1 MTTQTEQLKF
11 AIAEINRSKDWRY
24 DEGYDDDWRR
34 WIDLYR
40 GYQYEGARSEND
52 RLIINIV
59 FATVNVLVPAV
70 SINNPKFSISARKPD
85 AQAQAM
91 LTQEILNYLWQVHR
105 YQQDFRLAVLDFII
119 IGHGWNKVGYKF
131 VKEPESKKA
140 DLPAGNSDLD
150 AEAYEEGVDDRK
162 DKEGNVES
170 ELNTTDDRPFVERI
184 SPFDIFVDPD
194 ARHPKEMR
202 WIAQRTWRPLADVQ
216 VDSRYSVT
224 ARKKVGARS
233 WSRWAGGA
241 DGDGR
246 ADDGEPARNLQYA
259 EIFEFYDV
267 KRGTVATLS
276 IDSSENAQDADGG
289 FLIKPKKMPYAAG
302 HPFEMIRNFEVPD
315 HFYPVGDIEQIESLQ
330 LELNETRNQ
339 MMNHRK
345 RFARKWLYEKDAFD
359 RDGVQ
364 ALESD
369 VDNAMIPVVSDGD
382 PSKVIAPVPAVITP
396 PEFYNQSDLIS
407 TDMDRV
413 SGVSDYQRGAQ
424 TAIKRTATEAA
435 MIQDASNSRAQDR
448 LVKIEDSLARI
459 GERIIQLMQQ
469 YLTGKHVARIISI
482 PGAAWLEYDKDYIK
496 GEFDYSV
503 QGGSTEPQNETF
515 KRQSAMQLVDASM
528 PFLDAGVADPVKLY
542 RKVLEGFGITDP
554 TGYIMPQALAAGAPQ
569 VEQEGGPGGQPALP
583 PGPQGPPPGGPGPG
597 GPPPGGPG
605 PGPGGPPPGGPPGEA
620 ILAQIPPEF
629 LQQIPPEI
637 VQGIASGQIPLPMV
651 KQILEQLLAQQGGG
665 APMPGGPPPG
675 PPAGPPPGMGGPPP
689 GPGPFAD
696 QPPISGEAILAQL
709 PPEILQMLPPEIVEG
724 IATGAIPPP
733 MVEQILMELMGQQGG
748 GPPPPMM

>member
-1 MTTQTEQLKF
+1 MATMASQLRF
-11 AIAEINRSKDWRY
+11 AQAEIARSKKWRT
-24 DEGYDDDWRR
+24 DELYDDNWRR

-40 GYQYEGARSEND
+40 GYQYEGAKTTND

-70 SINNPKFSISARKPD
+70 SINNPKFTISARKPD
-85 AQAQAM
+85 TQAQAM
-91 LTQEILNYLWQVHR
+91 LTQEILNYLWQVHK
-105 YQQDFRLAVLDFII
+105 YQQDFRLAVLDFIV
-119 IGHGWNKVGYKF
+119 IGHGWNKVGYKWI
-131 VKEPESKKA
+131 KEPESKKA
-140 DLPAGNSDLD
+140 EDDASNAALD
-150 AEAYEEGVDDRK
+150 SEAYEEGVDDRE
-162 DKEGNVES
+162 DKEGNTES
-170 ELNTTDDRPFVERI
+170 ELIVDDDRPFVERI

-216 VDSRYSVT
+216 VDSRYSAT

-233 WSRWAGGA
+233 WSRWSDTNA
-241 DGDGR
+241 DGDARSG
-246 ADDGEPARNLQYA
+246 DTTPAQTLQYA
-259 EIFEFYDV
+259 EIFEFYDI

-276 IDSSENAQDADGG
+276 VDSSDDSTADGG
-289 FLIKPKKMPYAAG
+289 FLIKPEKMPYASG
-302 HPFEMIRNFEVPD
+302 HPFEMIRNYEVPD

-359 RDGVQ
+359 RDGVT

-369 VDNAMIPVVSDGD
+369 VDNAMIPVISDGD
-382 PSKVIAPVPAVITP
+382 PAKVIAPVPAVITP
-396 PEFYNQSDLIS
+396 PEFYNQSDMIS

-448 LVKIEDSLARI
+448 LAKIEESLARI
-459 GERIIQLMQQ
+459 GCRIVQLMQQ
-469 YLTGKHVARIISI
+469 YLTGKHVARITSI

-554 TGYIMPQALAAGAPQ
+554 TGYIQPQALG
-569 VEQEGGPGGQPALP
+569 EGSETPPNGEQPALP
-583 PGPQGPPPGGPGPG
+583 PGPPPVMEGPG
-597 GPPPGGPG
+597 GPPPGGS
-605 PGPGGPPPGGPPGEA
+605 GGPPPGGPG
-620 ILAQIPPEF
+620 
-629 LQQIPPEI
+629 
-637 VQGIASGQIPLPMV
+637 
-651 KQILEQLLAQQGGG
+651 
-665 APMPGGPPPG
+665 GGPP
-675 PPAGPPPGMGGPPP
+675 MGGPPP
-689 GPGPFAD
+689 GMAGPPLSGGPPPPLPGP
-696 QPPISGEAILAQL
+696 AILAQI
-709 PPEILQMLPPEIVEG
+709 PPEILQMLPPEIVQG
-724 IATGAIPPP
+724 IGSGQIPPE
-733 MVEQILMELMGQQGG
+733 MVAQILQELLGSVQTQMPEMGPLPP
-748 GPPPPMM
+748 GPPPPPEDAGQGIPLM

>member
-1 MTTQTEQLKF
+1 MSTQTDQLKF
-11 AIAEINRSKDWRY
+11 ALAEISRSKKWRS
-24 DEGYDDDWRR
+24 DEGYDDNWRR

-40 GYQYEGARSEND
+40 GYQYEGAKSQND

-70 SINNPKFSISARKPD
+70 SVNNPKFTISARKPD
-85 AQAQAM
+85 SQAQAM

-119 IGHGWNKVGYKF
+119 IGHGWNKVGYKW
-131 VKEPESKKA
+131 VKKEPESKDA
-140 DLPAGNSDLD
+140 DVESDGSPD
-150 AEAYEEGVDDRK
+150 ADSDAYEEGVDDRK
-162 DKEGNVES
+162 DKEGNSES
-170 ELNTTDDRPFVERI
+170 ELNTDDDRPFVERI
-184 SPFDIFVDPD
+184 SPFDVFVDPD

-202 WIAQRTWRPLADVQ
+202 WIAQRTWRPLADVR
-216 VDSRYSVT
+216 VDSRYSAT

-233 WSRWAGGA
+233 WSRWTDGNA

-246 ADDGEPARNLQYA
+246 SGDTEPAQNLQYA
-259 EIFEFYDV
+259 EIFEFYDL
-267 KRGTVATLS
+267 KRKTVATLS
-276 IDSSENAQDADGG
+276 YDSSDDGGEDGG
-289 FLIKPKKMPYAAG
+289 FLIKPKKMPYASG
-302 HPFEMIRNFEVPD
+302 HPFEMIRNYEVPD
-315 HFYPVGDIEQIESLQ
+315 HFYPIGDIEQIESLQ

-359 RDGVQ
+359 RDGVM

-369 VDNAMIPVVSDGD
+369 VDNVMIPVISDGD
-382 PSKVIAPVPAVITP
+382 PANVIAPVPAVITP
-396 PEFYNQSDLIS
+396 PEFYNQSDMIS

-448 LVKIEDSLARI
+448 LTKIEDSLGRI
-459 GERIIQLMQQ
+459 GERIINLMQQ
-469 YLTGKHVARIISI
+469 YLTGKHVARITSI

-554 TGYIMPQALAAGAPQ
+554 TGFIQPQALAANAPPP
-569 VEQEGGPGGQPALP
+569 PGEQPALP
-583 PGPQGPPPGGPGPG
+583 PGPQPAPGPG
-597 GPPPGGPG
+597 GPPPGPE
-605 PGPGGPPPGGPPGEA
+605 GGPPME
-620 ILAQIPPEF
+620 
-629 LQQIPPEI
+629 
-637 VQGIASGQIPLPMV
+637 
-651 KQILEQLLAQQGGG
+651 
-665 APMPGGPPPG
+665 
-675 PPAGPPPGMGGPPP
+675 GPPPGMGPM
-689 GPGPFAD
+689 GPGPM
-696 QPPISGEAILAQL
+696 QPPPMSGEEILAQI

-724 IATGAIPPP
+724 IGTGQIPPEMVAQILQELLGSVQTQMPDMGPMPPGPPPGPPPGMGGMPP
-733 MVEQILMELMGQQGG
+733 MV
-748 GPPPPMM
+748 